1 MTLTAPTI
9 NEIQSQANPK
19 VPVKIKNIPLPRH
32 VDIKGNH
39 FLLKSIHAFGNLI
52 QQSKVNKL
60 ITIKSIAI
68 TGFGVKAVNKGI
80 TFTKL
85 LIADNSCKSATAIVI
100 YLRTLDPK
108 KFFFFISCLLA
119 FHPSTFTSTFSS
131 FFFSRFIFKFYYR
144 SIIFFIKRI
153 LGFGSRL

>member
-85 LIADNSCKSATAIVI
+85 LIADNSCKSATSIVI

-108 KFFFFISCLLA
+108 KFFFFHFMSLG
-119 FHPSTFTSTFSS
+119 FPSIDFYFYL
-131 FFFSRFIFKFYYR
+131 FFFFFFQVHLQVLLSEYY
-144 SIIFFIKRI
+144 
-153 LGFGSRL
+153 LLH

>member
-108 KFFFFISCLLA
+108 KFFFSFHVSWLSIHRLLLLP
-119 FHPSTFTSTFSS
+119 FLL
-131 FFFSRFIFKFYYR
+131 FFSRFIFKFYYR